1 MSKAKERLIRDW
13 EINNDALWPVYD
25 HDIIDKDGNLV
36 KRRGWKYDAH
46 HIHPLAMGGE
56 NIATNITPF

>member
-13 EINNDALWPVYD
+13 EINNDASWPVYD

-36 KRRGWKYDAH
+36 KRRGWK
-46 HIHPLAMGGE
+46 
-56 NIATNITPF
+56 